1 MKIVAVGGGEI
12 GRPGTS
18 IETEKI
24 DREIIKLSGKKHPKL
39 LFIPTASSDS
49 EGYVEVVK
57 KYFGKRLGCKV
68 DVLYL
73 LRERPSKQDIRRKIL
88 GTDIVYVGGGN
99 TLKMMK
105 RWRKLWVDKIL
116 KEAAK
121 RNIVLSGV
129 SAGAVCWFR
138 YANSD
143 SHRFTNHK
151 APMIRVKGI
160 GLIPALCCPHY
171 NSERERKPALKNMM
185 KKTPGVAIALENCSA
200 LEITN
205 DVYRIVTSKTHAGAY
220 KVYWD
225 RGRFCE
231 ERIPLVTK
239 YKLLADLLTMD
250 ER

>member
-24 DREIIKLSGKKHPKL
+24 DKETIKLSGKKHPKL

-57 KYFGKRLGCKV
+57 KYFGKRFGCEV
-68 DVLYL
+68 DILYL
-73 LRERPSKQDIRRKIL
+73 LKKRPTRQEIREKIL

-105 RWRKLWVDKIL
+105 RWRELGVDKVL
-116 KEAAK
+116 KEVVRK
-121 RNIVLSGV
+121 RKEIVLSGV
-129 SAGAVCWFR
+129 SAGAVCWFK

-143 SHRFTNHK
+143 SLRFTSPK

-160 GLIPALCCPHY
+160 GIIPVLCCPHY
-171 NSERERKPALKNMM
+171 DSERQRKPELKKMM
-185 KKTPGVAIALENCSA
+185 KTTSGIAIALDNCA
-200 LEITN
+200 AIEILGKQ
-205 DVYRIVTSKTHAGAY
+205 YRIITSKPHAGAY
-220 KVYWD
+220 KVFWSKSKYHH
-225 RGRFCE
+225 
-231 ERIPLVTK
+231 ERLSSSTKFNPLS
-239 YKLLADLLTMD
+239 KLM
-250 ER
+250 EKK